1 MVCDT
6 GRESA
11 DCARR
16 EVVAMTSGTTPSGVA
31 RALRQSPYPLIAFD
45 LEDLIILGANEA
57 ACELLG
63 RSPNSLDGVSLF
75 EILSPVDQ
83 PKVEAA
89 RALLASG
96 ATQGYRALR
105 HFRKA
110 DGTEFEANVW
120 VRLTTTDDADSFGL
134 TIIERGAAAVPWPL
148 FDASITIA
156 AIVTDHEWTIE
167 LVSSDIER
175 ILGRSPEDF
184 KGSPLLGMFQAA
196 DVQNFLSAVARV
208 TADESKATLRMHVR
222 DGDAD
227 WRDVWCM
234 VVTMCQHSPP
244 RLGLAIAAIS
254 EFGLE
259 LTSELHR
266 QLAVLGGDVLDGMDQ
281 FRSHMPS
288 GNFSTRQWEIL
299 TRLIRGERVEDIAA
313 DLYLSPSTVRN
324 HLSAIYKKFGVHS
337 QTQLLAKLLS
347 APD

>member
-1 MVCDT
+1 
-6 GRESA
+6 
-11 DCARR
+11 
-16 EVVAMTSGTTPSGVA
+16 MTSRPTPSVVA
-31 RALRQSPYPLIAFD
+31 RAMRQSRYPLIAYD
-45 LEDLIILGANEA
+45 LDDLTILEANES

-63 RSPNSLDGVSLF
+63 RAPNSLDGVPVF

-83 PKVEAA
+83 PEVEAA
-89 RALLASG
+89 RAMLASG
-96 ATQGYRALR
+96 AIQGYRALR

-120 VRLTTTDDADSFGL
+120 VRLTTTDAGRFGL
-134 TIIERGAAAVPWPL
+134 AIIERGAAAVPWPL

-156 AIVTDHEWTIE
+156 GIVTDHDWTIE
-167 LVSSDIER
+167 LVSSDIEQ
-175 ILGRSPEDF
+175 LLARSPEDF
-184 KGSPLLGMFQAA
+184 KGSSLLGLFPPA

-208 TADESKATLRMHVR
+208 ADENKATLRMHVR
-222 DGDAD
+222 DGDAN

-234 VVTMCQHSPP
+234 VVAMCQHSPP
-244 RLGLAIAAIS
+244 RLGLAIAAMS

-281 FRSHMPS
+281 LRSHMPS

-299 TRLIRGERVEDIAA
+299 TRLLRGKRVAEIAA

-324 HLSAIYKKFGVHS
+324 HLAAIYKKFGVHS
-337 QTQLLAKLLS
+337 QTELVATLLR

>member
-1 MVCDT
+1 M
-6 GRESA
+6 A
-11 DCARR
+11 
-16 EVVAMTSGTTPSGVA
+16 SGPTPSVVA
-31 RALRQSPYPLIAFD
+31 RALRQSRYPLIVFD
-45 LEDLIILGANEA
+45 LDDLIILEANEA

-63 RSPNSLDGVSLF
+63 RTPNSLDGVPVF
-75 EILSPVDQ
+75 EILSPLDQ
-83 PKVEAA
+83 PEVEAA
-89 RALLASG
+89 RAILASG
-96 ATQGYRALR
+96 AIEGYKALR

-120 VRLTTTDDADSFGL
+120 VRLAPTDAGRFGL
-134 TIIERGAAAVPWPL
+134 AIIERGAAAVPWPL

-156 AIVTDHEWTIE
+156 GIVTDHDWTIE

-175 ILGRSPEDF
+175 ILGRSPQDF
-184 KGSPLLGMFQAA
+184 KGSSLLGLFQAT

-208 TADESKATLRMHVR
+208 AADESKATLRMHVR
-222 DGDAD
+222 DGDAN

-234 VVTMCQHSPP
+234 VVAMCRHSPP

-254 EFGLE
+254 EFALE

-281 FRSHMPS
+281 LRSHMPS

-299 TRLIRGERVEDIAA
+299 TRLVDGKRVAEIAA

-324 HLSAIYKKFGVHS
+324 HLAAIYRKFGVHS
-337 QTQLLAKLLS
+337 QTELLAKLLR

>member
-1 MVCDT
+1 MS
-6 GRESA
+6 GILGARFA
-11 DCARR
+11 DGARR
-16 EVVAMTSGTTPSGVA
+16 EVVAMTSGPTPSVVA
-31 RALRQSPYPLIAFD
+31 RVLRESRYPLIAFD
-45 LEDLIILGANEA
+45 LDDLSILGANEA

-63 RSPNSLDGVSLF
+63 WAPDSLDGIPLF

-89 RALLASG
+89 RAQLASG
-96 ATQGYRALR
+96 AIQGYRALR

-120 VRLTTTDDADSFGL
+120 VRLTTTDAGRFSL
-134 TIIERGAAAVPWPL
+134 AIIERGPAAVPWPL

-156 AIVTDHEWTIE
+156 GIVTDHHWTIE

-184 KGSPLLGMFQAA
+184 KGSSLLGLFQAA

-208 TADESKATLRMHVR
+208 AADESKATLRIHVR
-222 DGDAD
+222 DGDEN
-227 WRDVWCM
+227 WRGVWCM
-234 VVTMCQHSPP
+234 VVAMCQHSPP

-281 FRSHMPS
+281 LRSHMPS

-299 TRLIRGERVEDIAA
+299 TRIVDGKRVAEIAA

-324 HLSAIYKKFGVHS
+324 HLAAIYKKFGVHS
-337 QTQLLAKLLS
+337 QTQLLAKLLR

>member
-1 MVCDT
+1 
-6 GRESA
+6 
-11 DCARR
+11 
-16 EVVAMTSGTTPSGVA
+16 MTSGPTPSVVA
-31 RALRQSPYPLIAFD
+31 KALRQSRYPLIAFD
-45 LEDLIILGANEA
+45 LDDLIILGANEA

-63 RSPNSLDGVSLF
+63 WAPNSLDGVPVF
-75 EILSPVDQ
+75 AILSPVDQ

-96 ATQGYRALR
+96 ATQGHRALR

-120 VRLTTTDDADSFGL
+120 VRLTTTDAGRLGL
-134 TIIERGAAAVPWPL
+134 AIIERGAAAVPWPL

-156 AIVTDHEWTIE
+156 GIVTDHDWTIE

-184 KGSPLLGMFQAA
+184 KGSSLLGLFQAA

-222 DGDAD
+222 DGDAN
-227 WRDVWCM
+227 WRDIWCM

-244 RLGLAIAAIS
+244 RLGLAIAAMS

-288 GNFSTRQWEIL
+288 GNFSTRQ
-299 TRLIRGERVEDIAA
+299 
-313 DLYLSPSTVRN
+313 
-324 HLSAIYKKFGVHS
+324 
-337 QTQLLAKLLS
+337 
-347 APD
+347 

>member
-1 MVCDT
+1 
-6 GRESA
+6 
-11 DCARR
+11 
-16 EVVAMTSGTTPSGVA
+16 MTSGPAPSVVA
-31 RALRQSPYPLIAFD
+31 RALRQSRYPLIAFD
-45 LEDLIILGANEA
+45 LDDLIILGANEA

-63 RSPNSLDGVSLF
+63 WAPNALDGVPVF

-89 RALLASG
+89 RALLASL
-96 ATQGYRALR
+96 QGYRALR

-110 DGTEFEANVW
+110 DGAEFEANVW
-120 VRLTTTDDADSFGL
+120 VRLTTTDAGRFGL
-134 TIIERGAAAVPWPL
+134 AIIERGAAAVPWPL

-156 AIVTDHEWTIE
+156 GIVTDHDWTIE

-184 KGSPLLGMFQAA
+184 KGSSLLGLFQAA

-208 TADESKATLRMHVR
+208 GADESKATLRMHVR
-222 DGDAD
+222 DGDAN

-244 RLGLAIAAIS
+244 RLGLAIAAMS

-281 FRSHMPS
+281 LRSQMPS

-299 TRLIRGERVEDIAA
+299 TRIVRGERVEDIAA

-324 HLSAIYKKFGVHS
+324 HLAAIYKKFGVHS
-337 QTQLLAKLLS
+337 QTQLLAKLLR

>member
-1 MVCDT
+1 
-6 GRESA
+6 
-11 DCARR
+11 
-16 EVVAMTSGTTPSGVA
+16 MTSGPMPSVVVGV
-31 RALRQSPYPLIAFD
+31 LRQSRYPLIAFD
-45 LEDLIILGANEA
+45 LDDLIILEANEA

-63 RSPNSLDGVSLF
+63 WAPNSLDGIPAF

-96 ATQGYRALR
+96 AIQGYRALR

-120 VRLTTTDDADSFGL
+120 VRLTTTDAGGFGL
-134 TIIERGAAAVPWPL
+134 AIIERGAAAVPWPL

-156 AIVTDHEWTIE
+156 GIVTDHDWTIE

-175 ILGRSPEDF
+175 ILGRGPEDF
-184 KGSPLLGMFQAA
+184 KGSSLLGLFQAA
-196 DVQNFLSAVARV
+196 DVENFLSAVARV
-208 TADESKATLRMHVR
+208 AGDESKATLRMHVR
-222 DGDAD
+222 DGDAS

-234 VVTMCQHSPP
+234 VVAMCQHSPP
-244 RLGLAIAAIS
+244 RLGLAVAAMS

-266 QLAVLGGDVLDGMDQ
+266 QLAILGGDVLDGMDQ
-281 FRSHMPS
+281 LRSHMPS

-299 TRLIRGERVEDIAA
+299 TRLVRGERVEDIAA

-324 HLSAIYKKFGVHS
+324 HLAAIYKKFGVHS
-337 QTQLLAKLLS
+337 QTQLLAKLLR

>member
-1 MVCDT
+1 MS
-6 GRESA
+6 GILGARFA
-11 DCARR
+11 DGARP
-16 EVVAMTSGTTPSGVA
+16 EVVAMTSGPTPSVVA
-31 RALRQSPYPLIAFD
+31 RVLRQSRYPLIAFD
-45 LEDLIILGANEA
+45 LDDLIILGANEA

-63 RSPNSLDGVSLF
+63 WAPNSLDGVPVL

-89 RALLASG
+89 RAQLASG
-96 ATQGYRALR
+96 AIQGYRALR
-105 HFRKA
+105 HFRKP

-120 VRLTTTDDADSFGL
+120 ARLTTTDAGRFAL
-134 TIIERGAAAVPWPL
+134 AIIERGAAAVPWPL

-156 AIVTDHEWTIE
+156 GIVTDHDWTIE
-167 LVSSDIER
+167 LVSSDIEG
-175 ILGRSPEDF
+175 ILERSPEDF
-184 KGSPLLGMFQAA
+184 KGSSLLGLFQVA

-208 TADESKATLRMHVR
+208 ADENKATLRMHVR
-222 DGDAD
+222 DGDAN

-234 VVTMCQHSPP
+234 VVAMCQHSPP
-244 RLGLAIAAIS
+244 RLGLAIAAMS

-281 FRSHMPS
+281 LRSHMPS

-299 TRLIRGERVEDIAA
+299 TRLVRGERVEEIAA

-324 HLSAIYKKFGVHS
+324 HLAAIYKKFGVHS
-337 QTQLLAKLLS
+337 QTQLLAKLLR

>member
-1 MVCDT
+1 
-6 GRESA
+6 
-11 DCARR
+11 
-16 EVVAMTSGTTPSGVA
+16 MTSGPTPSVVA
-31 RALRQSPYPLIAFD
+31 RVLRQSRYPLIAFD
-45 LEDLIILGANEA
+45 LDDLIILGANEA

-63 RSPNSLDGVSLF
+63 WAPNSLDGVPVL

-89 RALLASG
+89 RAQLASG
-96 ATQGYRALR
+96 AIQGYRALR
-105 HFRKA
+105 HFRKP

-120 VRLTTTDDADSFGL
+120 ARLTTTDAGRFAL
-134 TIIERGAAAVPWPL
+134 AIIERGAAAVPWPL

-156 AIVTDHEWTIE
+156 GIVTDHDWTIE

-175 ILGRSPEDF
+175 ILERSPEDF
-184 KGSPLLGMFQAA
+184 KGSSLLGLFQVA

-208 TADESKATLRMHVR
+208 ADENKATLRMHVR
-222 DGDAD
+222 DGDAN

-234 VVTMCQHSPP
+234 VVAMCQHSPP
-244 RLGLAIAAIS
+244 RLGLAIAAMS
-254 EFGLE
+254 EFGLD

-281 FRSHMPS
+281 LRSQMPS

-299 TRLIRGERVEDIAA
+299 TRLVRGERVEEIAA

-324 HLSAIYKKFGVHS
+324 HLAAIYKKFGVHS
-337 QTQLLAKLLS
+337 QTQLLAKLLR

>member
-1 MVCDT
+1 
-6 GRESA
+6 
-11 DCARR
+11 
-16 EVVAMTSGTTPSGVA
+16 MTSGPTPSVVA
-31 RALRQSPYPLIAFD
+31 RALRQSRYPLIAFD
-45 LEDLIILGANEA
+45 LDDLIILGANEA

-63 RSPNSLDGVSLF
+63 WAPNSLDGVHVF

-89 RALLASG
+89 RAQLALG
-96 ATQGYRALR
+96 AIHGYRALR

-110 DGTEFEANVW
+110 DGTEFEADVW
-120 VRLTTTDDADSFGL
+120 VRLTTTDAERFALG
-134 TIIERGAAAVPWPL
+134 IIERGAAAIPWPL

-156 AIVTDHEWTIE
+156 GIVTDHDWMIE

-184 KGSPLLGMFQAA
+184 KGSSLLGLFQAA

-208 TADESKATLRMHVR
+208 AADESKATLRMHVR
-222 DGDAD
+222 DGDAN

-234 VVTMCQHSPP
+234 VVAMCQHSPP
-244 RLGLAIAAIS
+244 RLGLAVAAMS
-254 EFGLE
+254 EFGLD

-281 FRSHMPS
+281 LRSQIPS

-299 TRLIRGERVEDIAA
+299 TRLVRGERVEEIAA

-324 HLSAIYKKFGVHS
+324 HLAAIYKKFGVHS
-337 QTQLLAKLLS
+337 QTQLLAKLLT

>member
-1 MVCDT
+1 MSF
-6 GRESA
+6 SA
-11 DCARR
+11 GPPIRWT
-16 EVVAMTSGTTPSGVA
+16 V
-31 RALRQSPYPLIAFD
+31 SP
-45 LEDLIILGANEA
+45 
-57 ACELLG
+57 
-63 RSPNSLDGVSLF
+63 LF

-96 ATQGYRALR
+96 AVQGYRALR

-120 VRLTTTDDADSFGL
+120 VRLTTTDAGRFGL
-134 TIIERGAAAVPWPL
+134 AIIERGAAAVPWPL

-156 AIVTDHEWTIE
+156 GIVTDHDWTIE

-184 KGSPLLGMFQAA
+184 KGSSLLGLFQAA

-208 TADESKATLRMHVR
+208 AADESKATLRMHVR
-222 DGDAD
+222 DGDAN

-234 VVTMCQHSPP
+234 VVAMCQHSPP
-244 RLGLAIAAIS
+244 RLGLAVAAMS

-281 FRSHMPS
+281 LRSHMPS

-299 TRLIRGERVEDIAA
+299 TRLGTRRTSGRNCGRPLLEPQHSAEPPRRHLQEIRCSFPNSTPGEAPQGSRLTHLDIRL
-313 DLYLSPSTVRN
+313 DNRTV
-324 HLSAIYKKFGVHS
+324 V
-337 QTQLLAKLLS
+337 
-347 APD
+347 

>member
-1 MVCDT
+1 
-6 GRESA
+6 
-11 DCARR
+11 
-16 EVVAMTSGTTPSGVA
+16 MTSGPTPSVVA
-31 RALRQSPYPLIAFD
+31 KALHQSRYPLIAFD
-45 LEDLIILGANEA
+45 LDDLIILGANEA

-63 RSPNSLDGVSLF
+63 RAPNSLDGVPVF

-89 RALLASG
+89 RAQLASG
-96 ATQGYRALR
+96 ALQGYRALR

-120 VRLTTTDDADSFGL
+120 VRLTTTDDGRFAL
-134 TIIERGAAAVPWPL
+134 AVIERGVAAVPWPL

-156 AIVTDHEWTIE
+156 GIVTDHDWTIE

-184 KGSPLLGMFQAA
+184 KGSPLLGLFQAA

-208 TADESKATLRMHVR
+208 ADESKATLRMHVL
-222 DGDAD
+222 DGDSN

-234 VVTMCQHSPP
+234 VVAMCQHSPP
-244 RLGLAIAAIS
+244 RLGLAVAAMS

-299 TRLIRGERVEDIAA
+299 RRLVRGERVEEIAA

-324 HLSAIYKKFGVHS
+324 HLAAIYKKFGVHS
-337 QTQLLAKLLS
+337 QTQLLAKLLR

>member
-1 MVCDT
+1 
-6 GRESA
+6 
-11 DCARR
+11 
-16 EVVAMTSGTTPSGVA
+16 MTSGRTPSVVA
-31 RALRQSPYPLIAFD
+31 RALRQSRYPLIAFD
-45 LEDLIILGANEA
+45 LDDLIILGANEA

-63 RSPNSLDGVSLF
+63 WAPNSLDGVPVF

-89 RALLASG
+89 RAQLASG
-96 ATQGYRALR
+96 AIQGYRALR

-120 VRLTTTDDADSFGL
+120 VRLTPTDAGRFGL
-134 TIIERGAAAVPWPL
+134 AIIERGAAAVPWPL

-156 AIVTDHEWTIE
+156 GIVTDHDWTIE

-175 ILGRSPEDF
+175 LLGRSPEDF
-184 KGSPLLGMFQAA
+184 KGSSLLGLFQAA

-208 TADESKATLRMHVR
+208 ATDEGKATLRMHVR
-222 DGDAD
+222 DGDAN

-234 VVTMCQHSPP
+234 VVAMCQHSPP
-244 RLGLAIAAIS
+244 RLGLAIAAMS

-281 FRSHMPS
+281 LRSHMPS

-299 TRLIRGERVEDIAA
+299 TRILRGKRVAEIAA

-324 HLSAIYKKFGVHS
+324 HLAAIYKKFGVHS
-337 QTQLLAKLLS
+337 QTELVATLLR

>member
-1 MVCDT
+1 
-6 GRESA
+6 
-11 DCARR
+11 
-16 EVVAMTSGTTPSGVA
+16 MTSGLTPSAVA
-31 RALRQSPYPLIAFD
+31 TALRQSRYPLIAFD
-45 LEDLIILGANEA
+45 LDDLIILGANEA

-63 RSPNSLDGVSLF
+63 WATNSLEGVPLL

-96 ATQGYRALR
+96 AQQGYRALR

-120 VRLTTTDDADSFGL
+120 VRLTTTDAGRFGL
-134 TIIERGAAAVPWPL
+134 AIIERGAAAIPWPL

-156 AIVTDHEWTIE
+156 GIVTDHDWTIE

-184 KGSPLLGMFQAA
+184 KGSSLLGLFQAT

-208 TADESKATLRMHVR
+208 AADESKATLRMHVR
-222 DGDAD
+222 DGEAN
-227 WRDVWCM
+227 WREVWCM
-234 VVTMCQHSPP
+234 VVAMCQHSPP
-244 RLGLAIAAIS
+244 RLGLAVAAMS
-254 EFGLE
+254 EFGFE

-281 FRSHMPS
+281 LRSQMPS

-299 TRLIRGERVEDIAA
+299 TRLVRGERVEDIAA
-313 DLYLSPSTVRN
+313 DLYVSPSTVRN
-324 HLSAIYKKFGVHS
+324 HLAAIYKKFGVHS
-337 QTQLLAKLLS
+337 QTQLLAKLLR

>member
-1 MVCDT
+1 M
-6 GRESA
+6 
-11 DCARR
+11 
-16 EVVAMTSGTTPSGVA
+16 
-31 RALRQSPYPLIAFD
+31 IAFD
-45 LEDLIILGANEA
+45 LNDLIILGANEA

-63 RSPNSLDGVSLF
+63 RAPNSLDGVPIF
-75 EILSPVDQ
+75 EILSPADQ

-105 HFRKA
+105 HFRKP

-120 VRLTTTDDADSFGL
+120 VRLTVTDADSFGL

-156 AIVTDHEWTIE
+156 GIVTDHDWTIE
-167 LVSSDIER
+167 LISSDIER

-184 KGSPLLGMFQAA
+184 KGSPLLGLFQAA

-208 TADESKATLRMHVR
+208 AADESKATLRMHVR
-222 DGDAD
+222 DGDAN

-234 VVTMCQHSPP
+234 VVAMCEHSPP
-244 RLGLAIAAIS
+244 RLGLAIAAMS

-266 QLAVLGGDVLDGMDQ
+266 QLGVLGGGVLDGMDQ
-281 FRSHMPS
+281 LRSHMPS

-299 TRLIRGERVEDIAA
+299 TRLVRGKRVDEIAA

-324 HLSAIYKKFGVHS
+324 HLAALYKKFGVHS
-337 QTQLLAKLLS
+337 QTQLLAKLLMT
-347 APD
+347 PD

>member
-1 MVCDT
+1 
-6 GRESA
+6 
-11 DCARR
+11 
-16 EVVAMTSGTTPSGVA
+16 MTSRPTPPVIA
-31 RALRQSPYPLIAFD
+31 TVLRQSSYPLIAFD
-45 LEDLIILGANEA
+45 LDDLIILGANQV

-63 RSPNSLDGVSLF
+63 RPPNSLDSVPLF
-75 EILSPVDQ
+75 EILSPVDE

-89 RALLASG
+89 RVLLASG

-110 DGTEFEANVW
+110 DGTEFEANAW
-120 VRLTTTDDADSFGL
+120 VRLTTTDAGRFGL
-134 TIIERGAAAVPWPL
+134 VIIERGAAAVPWPL

-156 AIVTDHEWTIE
+156 GIVTDHEWTIE

-175 ILGRSPEDF
+175 ILGRGPEDF
-184 KGSPLLGMFQAA
+184 KGSSLLGLFQVT

-208 TADESKATLRMHVR
+208 AADESKATLRMHVR
-222 DGDAD
+222 DGDAN
-227 WRDVWCM
+227 WLDVWCM
-234 VVTMCQHSPP
+234 VVAMCQHSPP

-281 FRSHMPS
+281 LRSHMPS

-299 TRLIRGERVEDIAA
+299 TRFIRGERVEEIAA

-337 QTQLLAKLLS
+337 QTELLAKLLR